1 MPVTISSE
9 NSCPNSCPL
18 KGKGCYANVGPLA
31 LHWRKTKLSASE
43 LFAEIK
49 KIPRGHIW
57 RHNQA
62 GDVIGHGAG
71 DERIDSSFLAGLTE
85 ANKGKR
91 GYTYTHKSP
100 FMPENAAAIAAANK
114 GGFTV
119 NLSADNITEADSFA
133 ALGIAPVAVVLP
145 ETQTKNFKT
154 PAGNQVII
162 CPATKENSQ
171 MNCLQCGLCARADRK
186 AIVGFPAHGTQK
198 KTASEIAAGGAH

>member
-1 MPVTISSE
+1 MPVTITSE
-9 NSCPNSCPL
+9 NSCANSCPL

-31 LHWRKTKLSASE
+31 LHWKRTKLSE
-43 LFAEIK
+43 LELLQKIK
-49 KIPRGHIW
+49 SIPRGHTW
-57 RHNQA
+57 RMNQA
-62 GDVIGHGAG
+62 GELIGYQPN
-71 DERIDSSFLAGLTE
+71 DELINPRFLAALTE

-198 KTASEIAAGGAH
+198 KAATLIAGGAH